1 MLAERGIV
9 RTTIILLI
17 ITLLTKGLQVI
28 YFPLIASIFGVSKE
42 LESFFV
48 AYSIPTFICTF
59 FLMNFRTMFI
69 PLFAQQ
75 KLRMGEASA
84 WKFTSSL
91 INIILLCAM
100 ALVLL
105 GIVFSP
111 WLMKLA
117 APGMD
122 VTYKALGVRLTQ
134 ILFITIMLTAL
145 AVILSSILQSYESF
159 IFQAATLLVGQL
171 ILISILFFMRQGTGI
186 YVLVWAILVSQGCV
200 TVLLLG
206 ASKNIWWRQY
216 TLKMDADISLI
227 KDALLMF
234 IGVSMVGSLWQ
245 INLIVNRV
253 FASFLPPGNIAIL
266 EYASRSMVFIVEFLG
281 LSILIPIYQNMAI
294 ASATGDQ
301 SKVRDTFSLGI
312 KMTAVILFPLIAFVI
327 FLRFPIFE
335 IFLEHGQFNPQ
346 NTRQVSSAF
355 LYLSMA
361 GIGNGFGL
369 MITGAY
375 CILRKLRLL
384 FIFSLCG
391 LMVNGFLS
399 FILYRVM
406 GVDGLALATGTAT
419 LLTTVFSL
427 RALNGVIGGLDTTY
441 LVSFTG
447 KVLVAALLSGI
458 FSWLLFHVMGQWTG
472 ADLLSQILKLGI
484 SAAICVVT
492 YILLIS
498 VLRMGEIK
506 FVLDII
512 KDRIKLIKE
521 FQFFRP

>member
-1 MLAERGIV
+1 
-9 RTTIILLI
+9 
-17 ITLLTKGLQVI
+17 
-28 YFPLIASIFGVSKE
+28 
-42 LESFFV
+42 
-48 AYSIPTFICTF
+48 
-59 FLMNFRTMFI
+59 MFI

-91 INIILLCAM
+91 INIILLCVM

-122 VTYKALGVRLTQ
+122 ATYKALGVRLAQ
-134 ILFITIMLTAL
+134 ILFITVMSTAL

-171 ILISILFFMRQGTGI
+171 ILISILFFMRQGAGI

-200 TVLLLG
+200 MVLLLG
-206 ASKNIWWRQY
+206 ASKNIWWKQY

-227 KDALLMF
+227 KDALLMLV
-234 IGVSMVGSLWQ
+234 GVSIVGSLWQ

-253 FASFLPPGNIAIL
+253 FASFLPSGNIAIL

-281 LSILIPIYQNMAI
+281 LSIIIPIYQNMAI

-301 SKVRDTFSLGI
+301 SKVRGSFSLGI

-327 FLRFPIFE
+327 FLRFPIFQ
-335 IFLEHGQFNPQ
+335 IFLEHGQFSLQ

-375 CILRKLRLL
+375 CVLRKLRLL

-391 LMVNGFLS
+391 LMFNGLLS

-419 LLTTVFSL
+419 LLTTLFSL
-427 RALNGVIGGLDTTY
+427 RALNEVIGGLDTTY
-441 LVSFTG
+441 LASFAG
-447 KVLVAALLSGI
+447 KVLAAALFSGI
-458 FSWLLFHVMGQWTG
+458 FSWLSFRVMSYWMGG
-472 ADLLSQILKLGI
+472 NLLSQITKLGV
-484 SAAICVVT
+484 SAAVFT
-492 YILLIS
+492 GLYITAMS
-498 VLRMGEIK
+498 VLRMREIN
-506 FVLDII
+506 FLLDLA
-512 KDRIKLIKE
+512 KDKIRLIG
-521 FQFFRP
+521 QFRFFKA